1 MSSSGDSTPAS
12 AGESASRAVIDR
24 LTTAIYTGA
33 EVEKLLHLRA
43 VHLGPEDLF
52 VAAKVALAAD
62 RSLIEVA
69 DDIDAIKGRI
79 RAAVPH
85 VLALYIEPDV
95 YRPSADPAPST
106 DVFVLKSAD

>member
-1 MSSSGDSTPAS
+1 MSASGDSSPAS
-12 AGESASRAVIDR
+12 AGASASRAVIDR
-24 LTTAIYTGA
+24 ITTEIYAGA

-43 VHLGPEDLF
+43 IHLSPADLF
-52 VAAKVALAAD
+52 VAVKVALSAD
-62 RSLIEVA
+62 RSLPEVA
-69 DDIDAIKGRI
+69 DDIDAIKTRI
-79 RAAVPH
+79 RTAVPN